1 MSIREILMT
10 DWRTLTSVI
19 NARRPTTNQDVSAAK
34 TTNEQ
39 PMDLAD
45 FVRSI

>member
-1 MSIREILMT
+1 MSIREILRT

-19 NARRPTTNQDVSAAK
+19 NARRPSDSKNVSATKAQR
-34 TTNEQ
+34 EQ